1 MRIRTFALI
10 ALLALPTASSAQRIR
25 LPRGGRGATPQP
37 APLPPEAGPVSR
49 ALAYK
54 RSRWSAEGYTLI
66 TSLQLP
72 SVGGGVTRYTTP
84 GAGTRADYRYT
95 ERWSA
100 TVDLTASLPGTPTT
114 AETAEVGTRFS
125 PLPWDRDLRPFFDVR
140 VAYVHA
146 YDAFSTQT
154 AASIV
159 AGAPGR
165 QFVEGTRYS
174 RGLGSVGG
182 LGLEY
187 SLTPSFALTT
197 EFSALRSRM
206 STYRS
211 AGPAIIPSGSNFWM
225 TSFRYTLGLKFNPVR
240 ALHATQ
246 KPAS

>member
-1 MRIRTFALI
+1 LI
-10 ALLALPTASSAQRIR
+10 SSF
-25 LPRGGRGATPQP
+25 
-37 APLPPEAGPVSR
+37 
-49 ALAYK
+49 
-54 RSRWSAEGYTLI
+54 
-66 TSLQLP
+66 QLP
-72 SVGGGVTRYTTP
+72 ADGGGSTRYTTP

-100 TVDLTASLPGTPTT
+100 TVDVTASLPGAPTT

-125 PLPWDRDLRPFFDVR
+125 PLAWDRELRPFFDVR
-140 VAYVHA
+140 AAYMRM
-146 YDAFSTQT
+146 YDAFSAQT
-154 AASIV
+154 AASVV
-159 AGAPGR
+159 AGAPSQ

-174 RGLGSVGG
+174 RGLGGLGG

-187 SLTPSFALTT
+187 SLTRSFALTT
-197 EFSALRSRM
+197 ELSALRSRM
-206 STYRS
+206 TTYRS